1 MGKTFFR
8 YSHKKQMST
17 VQQKIA
23 EVESEMDRTQK
34 NKATNSHLGL
44 LKCKLA
50 KLKRELIDNAT
61 KAGGG
66 GMDGFEVGKTGDS
79 RIGLVG
85 FPSVGKSTLLTKMTG
100 TESRISEF
108 EFTTLTCVPGV
119 FYYKGAK
126 MQLLDLPGIIEG
138 AKDNK
143 GKGRQVIAVA
153 RTCDL
158 ILIILDATRPV
169 AHKKIL
175 ENELEGF
182 GIRLNKKQPLIT
194 VRRKEKGGVG
204 IVRQCKM
211 TKLDDETI
219 TAIAKEYKLLNCD
232 FTFGSDSDA
241 DDLIDAIEGNRRYVP
256 CLYVLNKIDDISME
270 ELEILDRIP
279 HYVPIC
285 GLKEW
290 GLDDLL
296 DTMWEYLDLI
306 RIYTKPKGEIPN
318 YDAPVIIRR
327 NKSTVTDLCNK
338 LHRTLMSE
346 FKNALVWGTSVKFN
360 PQKVGKEHQLLDED
374 VVQILKK
381 S

>member
-1 MGKTFFR
+1 
-8 YSHKKQMST
+8 
-17 VQQKIA
+17 
-23 EVESEMDRTQK
+23 
-34 NKATNSHLGL
+34 
-44 LKCKLA
+44 
-50 KLKRELIDNAT
+50 
-61 KAGGG
+61 
-66 GMDGFEVGKTGDS
+66 
-79 RIGLVG
+79 
-85 FPSVGKSTLLTKMTG
+85 MTG
-100 TESRISEF
+100 TESRVSEF

-182 GIRLNKKQPLIT
+182 GIRLNKPQPLIT
-194 VRRKEKGGVG
+194 VRRKDKGGVG
-204 IVRQCKM
+204 IIRQCKM

-219 TAIAKEYKLLNCD
+219 TAIAKEYKLLNAD

-256 CLYVLNKIDDISME
+256 CLYVLNKIDDITLE

-290 GLDDLL
+290 GIDDLL

-306 RIYTKPKGEIPN
+306 RIYTKPKVFFIP
-318 YDAPVIIRR
+318 A
-327 NKSTVTDLCNK
+327 
-338 LHRTLMSE
+338 
-346 FKNALVWGTSVKFN
+346 KNFLG
-360 PQKVGKEHQLLDED
+360 
-374 VVQILKK
+374 
-381 S
+381 

>member
-1 MGKTFFR
+1 MGKTNI
-8 YSHKKQMST
+8 KKLVLIMST
-17 VQQKIA
+17 IQQKIA
-23 EVESEMDRTQK
+23 EVESEMARTQK
-34 NKATNSHLGL
+34 NKATETHMGM

-50 KLKRELIDNAT
+50 KLKRELIDNST

-66 GMDGFEVGKTGDS
+66 GMDGFEVGKTGDC

-85 FPSVGKSTLLTKMTG
+85 FPSVGKSTLLSKMTG
-100 TESRISEF
+100 TFSRVSEF

-119 FYYKGAK
+119 FYHKGAK

-158 ILIILDATRPV
+158 VLIILDATRPV

-182 GIRLNKKQPLIT
+182 GIRLNKKAPLIT
-194 VRRKEKGGVG
+194 IKKKEKGGLG
-204 IVRQCKM
+204 IIRQCKM

-219 TAIAKEYKLLNCD
+219 HSIAKEYKLLNAD
-232 FTFGSDSDA
+232 IYFQSDADA
-241 DDLIDAIEGNRRYVP
+241 DDLIDSIEGNRRYVP
-256 CLYVLNKIDDISME
+256 CLYVLNKIDDISLE

-279 HYVPIC
+279 HYVPIS
-285 GLKEW
+285 GYKEW

-296 DTMWEYLDLI
+296 ETMWDYLDLY
-306 RIYTKPKGEIPN
+306 RIYTKPRGEIPD
-318 YDAPVIIRR
+318 YDRPVIIKK
-327 NKSTVTDLCNK
+327 NKSTVADLCNK
-338 LHRTLMSE
+338 LHRTLLADY
-346 FKNALVWGTSVKFN
+346 KHALVWGQSVKFN
-360 PQKVGKEHQLLDED
+360 PQKVGKDHQLFDED
-374 VVQILKK
+374 VIQIIKK
-381 S
+381 